1 MDVRAAADAL
11 RAGSAVVFPNPYPL
25 TSVVAATS
33 PEVVNTAKGRPAGQ
47 AVALWLVDD
56 ERWSEFAGALDLD
69 DATCGLARDL
79 LVHERLT
86 LLLPL
91 TADRVP
97 DWALPA
103 DRDGHALV
111 FGACWDPLRPILT
124 GIGPLHVSSA
134 NRTGHPPAASPAE
147 ARAMFPP
154 EVHVLDAIDGS
165 PVIGRAATTTLR
177 VSRNHGLKHI
187 RPGAQDRPHREPD
200 AYLARLHT
208 IYGATGAPTNAPRL
222 K

>member
-1 MDVRAAADAL
+1 MTPSIAESAAAADAL

-33 PEVVNTAKGRPAGQ
+33 PDVVNTAKGRPADQ

-56 ERWSEFAGALDLD
+56 ERWTEFADALDLD
-69 DATCGLARDL
+69 NATRDLARDL

-91 TADRVP
+91 ATDRVP
-97 DWALPA
+97 DWASPA
-103 DRDGHALV
+103 TRDGHALV

-124 GIGPLHVSSA
+124 GIGHLHVSSA

-154 EVHVLDAIDGS
+154 EVHVLDATDDS
-165 PVIGRAATTTLR
+165 SVAGRAATTTLR
-177 VSRNHGLKHI
+177 VSRNHGLAHT
-187 RPGAQDRPHREPD
+187 RPGAQDRAYSGPD
-200 AYLARLHT
+200 AYLARLRAV
-208 IYGATGAPTNAPRL
+208 YVAT
-222 K
+222 

>member
-1 MDVRAAADAL
+1 MEPAAAADAL

-33 PEVVNTAKGRPAGQ
+33 PDVVNTAKGRPADQ

-56 ERWSEFAGALDLD
+56 ERWTEFADALDLD
-69 DATCGLARDL
+69 NATRGLARDL

-91 TADRVP
+91 VTARVP
-97 DWALPA
+97 DWASPA
-103 DRDGHALV
+103 TRDGHALV

-124 GIGPLHVSSA
+124 GIGHLHVSSA
-134 NRTGHPPAASPAE
+134 NRTGHRPAATPAE

-154 EVHVLDAIDGS
+154 EVHVLDATDGS
-165 PVIGRAATTTLR
+165 PDAGRAATTTLR
-177 VSRNHGLKHI
+177 VSRHHGLAHT
-187 RPGAQDRPHREPD
+187 RSGAQDRDHSGPD
-200 AYLARLHT
+200 AYLAHLHAS
-208 IYGATGAPTNAPRL
+208 YSAP
-222 K
+222 